1 MAGAN
6 NKSLKKAG
14 MSEAEIAHVR
24 SGQTVIHNAQAT
36 AIQHS
41 ATRREAAADFRSKA
55 AGHFAAQRA
64 LQEAAKARKG
74 ALLAERQR
82 RVGASVGAVSRGM
95 LAARKAKAEPKLTTL
110 AGSTKQVAWATDMR
124 KRAIDAATAA
134 AKSDPALWGDTLR
147 VFRSIKNAKTWID
160 NGRNPRDHA
169 YNVRNMAESEGIAF
183 D

>member
-1 MAGAN
+1 
-6 NKSLKKAG
+6 
-14 MSEAEIAHVR
+14 
-24 SGQTVIHNAQAT
+24 
-36 AIQHS
+36 
-41 ATRREAAADFRSKA
+41 
-55 AGHFAAQRA
+55 
-64 LQEAAKARKG
+64 
-74 ALLAERQR
+74 
-82 RVGASVGAVSRGM
+82 M